1 MALTRV
7 INEGIGSA
15 SAIAGE
21 GTATTNL
28 QQGLAKAWF
37 HIPANG
43 ASILDSFNIS
53 SHDDDG
59 AGDGGIHISSDMSSA
74 NYSVNLDCDDGGF
87 TTSVGNNTLTQG
99 TQATGTFD
107 YESVFVSA
115 SENRGNHD
123 LVRYVTVHGDL
134 A

>member
-1 MALTRV
+1 MASILRVDTLTDASSNNSTAMST
-7 INEGIGSA
+7 INQ
-15 SAIAGE
+15 
-21 GTATTNL
+21 GT
-28 QQGLAKAWF
+28 AKAWF
-37 HIPANG
+37 HIPADG

-59 AGDGGIHISSDMSSA
+59 TGDGGIHISSDMGSA

-87 TTSVGNNTLTQG
+87 STSVGNNTLTQG
-99 TQATGTFD
+99 TQAAGTFD
-107 YESVFVSA
+107 YESVYVNA

-123 LVRYVTVHGDL
+123 LVRYGTVHGDL